1 VDISLFG
8 AIASQYHDLL
18 CVHTGETMNLIC
30 DLIEEQVINHKL
42 SVDLYTGV
50 QNFSEVATDVPRYK
64 ALGAVCRRVFVFG
77 LADVTPPTIP
87 GVEFFPLKP
96 DTGLAQERFLLVNT
110 PGFWAALLA
119 KEISEPEASYGIKRY
134 DGGWFYDEQA
144 VERISLLL
152 SQVMGKFYQPV
163 PERYYDQ
170 QSKHIA
176 EINRRLLVQL
186 EESELVSQRRSMR
199 LTTLNQFAAILLQHQ
214 PLPCM
219 MRDAVQILSMI
230 FGATEAAIAYN
241 MHGGQFMVMAS
252 GGDINNSE
260 QVSSLGEGASG
271 QAFRQGKLVMYPDTK
286 QKQPIDPL
294 TPQAVTILSAPIKGR
309 RKIYGVVT
317 VGDEFRN
324 KWNREDAQTVGAIAN
339 MLAVIIEQK
348 VQISGDVTYQLRQA
362 KHFSQILKKLRRPM
376 ARLLELQEQLRKE
389 NEFSPTQIETLAQ
402 IETLYNGLAMTL
414 GFPVSLNF
422 TNDSYLPPP
431 PKTTYKA
438 SRKTGTETQSA
449 DQVATSRLGSDPS

>member
-1 VDISLFG
+1 MDISLFG

-18 CVHTGETMNLIC
+18 CVHTEDTITLIC

-42 SVDLYTGV
+42 PVDLYTGI
-50 QNFSEVATDVPRYK
+50 QSFSEVTTNIPRYK
-64 ALGAVCRRVFVFG
+64 SLGAICRRVFIFG
-77 LADVTPPTIP
+77 VADVTPPIIP
-87 GVEFFPLKP
+87 GVEFFPLNP
-96 DTGLAQERFLLVNT
+96 DSGLAKERFFLVNT
-110 PGFWAALLA
+110 PSFWAALLA
-119 KEISEPEASYGIKRY
+119 KEILEPDNNSGTKRY
-134 DGGWFYDEQA
+134 DGGWFYDEQV

-170 QSKHIA
+170 QSTHIA
-176 EINRRLLVQL
+176 EINRRILGQL
-186 EESELVSQRRSMR
+186 QESELVSQRRSMR

-230 FGATEAAIAYN
+230 FGATEAAIAFN
-241 MHGGQFMVMAS
+241 MHGGQFMVIAS
-252 GGDINNSE
+252 GGDVNNSE

-271 QAFRQGKLVMYPDTK
+271 QAFRQGKLVIHPDVR

-317 VGDEFRN
+317 VGNESRN
-324 KWNREDAQTVGAIAN
+324 KWDREDAQTVGAIAN

-348 VQISGDVTYQLRQA
+348 AQISGDVTYQLRQA
-362 KHFSQILKKLRRPM
+362 KYFSQMLKKLRKPM
-376 ARLLELQEQLRKE
+376 ARLLELQDQLRKE
-389 NEFSPTQIETLAQ
+389 NEFSPNQVETLAQ

-414 GFPVSLNF
+414 GFPISLNF

-431 PKTTYKA
+431 PKNNNKIRRNNA
-438 SRKTGTETQSA
+438 I
-449 DQVATSRLGSDPS
+449 DPQIMDSL

>member
-1 VDISLFG
+1 MDISLFG

-18 CVHTGETMNLIC
+18 CVHTGDTMNLIC

-42 SVDLYTGV
+42 PVDLYTGI
-50 QNFSEVATDVPRYK
+50 QSFSEMATDIPRYK
-64 ALGAVCRRVFVFG
+64 SLGAVCRRVFIFG
-77 LADVTPPTIP
+77 VADMTPPSIP
-87 GVEFFPLKP
+87 GVEFFPLSP
-96 DTGLAQERFLLVNT
+96 DTGLAKERFFLINT
-110 PGFWAALLA
+110 PSFWAALLA
-119 KEISEPEASYGIKRY
+119 KEVLEPETNAGIKRY
-134 DGGWFYDEQA
+134 DGGWFYDEQV

-170 QSKHIA
+170 QSTHIA

-186 EESELVSQRRSMR
+186 QESELVSQRRSMR

-230 FGATEAAIAYN
+230 FGATEAAIAFN
-241 MHGGQFMVMAS
+241 MHGGQFMVIAS

-271 QAFRQGKLVMYPDTK
+271 QAFRQGKLVIHPDVRH
-286 QKQPIDPL
+286 KQPIDPL

-317 VGDEFRN
+317 VGDETRN
-324 KWNREDAQTVGAIAN
+324 KWDREDAQTVGAIAN

-362 KHFSQILKKLRRPM
+362 KHFSQMLKKLRKPM
-376 ARLLELQEQLRKE
+376 ARLLELQDQLRKE
-389 NEFSPTQIETLAQ
+389 NEFSPNQVETLAQ

-414 GFPVSLNF
+414 GFPISLNF
-422 TNDSYLPPP
+422 TNESYLPPP
-431 PKTTYKA
+431 PKTNNKI
-438 SRKTGTETQSA
+438 RKNNA
-449 DQVATSRLGSDPS
+449 IDPQTIDSL

>member
-1 VDISLFG
+1 MDISLFG

-18 CVHTGETMNLIC
+18 CVHTGDTMKLIC

-42 SVDLYTGV
+42 PVDLYTGV
-50 QNFSEVATDVPRYK
+50 QNFSEVATDIPRYK
-64 ALGAVCRRVFVFG
+64 SLGAVCRRVFVFG
-77 LADVTPPTIP
+77 IADVIPPLIP
-87 GVEFFPLKP
+87 GVEFFPLEVGM
-96 DTGLAQERFLLVNT
+96 GLAQERFLLVNT
-110 PGFWAALLA
+110 PSFWAALLA
-119 KEISEPEASYGIKRY
+119 KEIPELDVSNGITRY
-134 DGGWFYDEQA
+134 DGGWFYDEQV

-152 SQVMGKFYQPV
+152 SQVMGKFYQPIA
-163 PERYYDQ
+163 ERQYEE
-170 QSKHIA
+170 QSTHIA

-186 EESELVSQRRSMR
+186 EEAELVSQRRWMR

-230 FGATEAAIAYN
+230 FGATEAAIAFN
-241 MHGGQFMVMAS
+241 SHGGQFMVIAS
-252 GGDINNSE
+252 GGEVNNSE

-271 QAFRQGKLVMYPDTK
+271 QAFRQGKLVMYPDVR

-294 TPQAVTILSAPIKGR
+294 TPLAVTILSAPIKGR

-317 VGDEFRN
+317 VGDENRN
-324 KWNREDAQTVGAIAN
+324 KWDREDAQTVGAIAN

-348 VQISGDVTYQLRQA
+348 VQISGDVTYKLRQA
-362 KHFSQILKKLRRPM
+362 KQFTQMLKKLRKPM
-376 ARLLELQEQLRKE
+376 ARLLELQDQLRKE
-389 NEFSPTQIETLAQ
+389 NEFSSSQVETLAQ

-414 GFPVSLNF
+414 GFPISLNF

-431 PKTTYKA
+431 PKATYKT
-438 SRKTGTETQSA
+438 RRETGIEPQPTNS
-449 DQVATSRLGSDPS
+449 VAPARFSPDPS